1 MLYLAADHG
10 GFDLKN
16 SLKKY
21 LKELGYQYQDLGA
34 EKLKPDDDYPDYAK
48 LVAAKIQADKQSLGI
63 LICSTGL
70 GMCLAANKIRG
81 IRAVSPF
88 DEQGAQQSR
97 QHLNANI
104 LCLGERLLSQD
115 QAKKIVKVWLEAEF
129 SGEERHIRRLRKIE
143 KLV

>member
-34 EKLKPDDDYPDYAK
+34 EKLDPEDDYPDYAK
-48 LVAAKIQADKQSLGI
+48 LITEKVQTDEQSLGI
-63 LICSTGL
+63 LICGTGL
-70 GMCLAANKIRG
+70 GVCLAANKIRG
-81 IRAVSPF
+81 IRAVPPF
-88 DEQGAQQSR
+88 NESGARQSR
-97 QHLNANI
+97 EHLNANV
-104 LCLGERLLSQD
+104 LCLGGRLLSESQT
-115 QAKKIVKVWLEAEF
+115 KKIVKAWLKAGF

-143 KLV
+143 EIG